1 MFAGPHTMTSTLK
14 NLTIRQAA
22 AACLFMAIA
31 AGLLLVI
38 LKQEE
43 LLPSD
48 FAVHA
53 ALFMLFMLFIGIGTL
68 GTFLILLW
76 LAPDRPHALRWFART
91 ILFIGVGAIGTF
103 GILLS
108 LAPERVLGIP
118 WFIILLWLLW
128 VTDGQ
133 LFPGIDD
140 F

>member
-1 MFAGPHTMTSTLK
+1 MTASLK

-22 AACLFMAIA
+22 AACLFMAFL

-38 LKQEE
+38 LKHEE

-48 FAVHA
+48 FAIHA
-53 ALFMLFMLFIGIGTL
+53 ALFMLFMLFIGIGTVGTL
-68 GTFLILLW
+68 GVLLW
-76 LAPDRPHALRWFART
+76 
-91 ILFIGVGAIGTF
+91 
-103 GILLS
+103 

-133 LFPGIDD
+133 LFPGIDAEPGSIIPGFIAFVWILWRLD
-140 F
+140 GQLYPS